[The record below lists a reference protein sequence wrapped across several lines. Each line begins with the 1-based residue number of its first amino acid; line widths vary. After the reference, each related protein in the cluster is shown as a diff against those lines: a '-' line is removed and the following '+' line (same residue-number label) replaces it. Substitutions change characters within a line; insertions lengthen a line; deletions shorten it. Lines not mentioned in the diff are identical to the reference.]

1 MVGCMDKDNNY
12 PYKERILIKVNKD
25 NSDVYSNDVN
35 NNLVFMLSKQSRFEI
50 EAREEKQKFNQLFKS
65 GFDKA
70 NVISSNQYINSRN
83 STIKT
88 NNRLSVIMSI
98 PEPVWNEN
106 KQKLELKWNNKPR
119 YIFDAY

>member
-1 MVGCMDKDNNY
+1 MDKDNNY
-12 PYKERILIKVNKD
+12 PYKERTLIKVNKD